1 MLSASPSII
10 PYSDDSISLK
20 QLKLTMTRNSNNTT
34 LKRLNKNQPLLQS
47 TLTKKNCESILIY
60 FLIMNITFKNFKNN
74 LLIIKLIK

>member
-1 MLSASPSII
+1 MTRNS
-10 PYSDDSISLK
+10 K
-20 QLKLTMTRNSNNTT
+20 NTKTRNSNNTT